1 MSGFLTV
8 KVPNLHLALYVL
20 SIRAPEP
27 PYLAI
32 DTFIFPLS
40 PQRIRKV
47 MTAMSTVYDTS
58 GPPIAAGVSRS
69 VDSYGMS
76 PFVYE
81 IEGTTGWDR
90 HLTDGFILT
99 GQQAIQRLQQMLLR
113 YAELNQI
120 QRLNNNPNGYI
131 LEFGDFFNKEFYQVE
146 PIGPIEINASDRAPL
161 LQYFRMRLAGIQPIA
176 APITATALDLM
187 AIALAG
193 TPAAVSRT
201 TLAFTALLLASY

>member
-8 KVPNLHLALYVL
+8 KTPNFQLALYVL

-27 PYLAI
+27 PFLAI
-32 DTFIFPLS
+32 DTFVFPLS
-40 PQRIRKV
+40 PERIRKV
-47 MTAMSTVYDTS
+47 STAMSMIYDTA
-58 GPPIAAGVSRS
+58 GPPISAGVTRR

-99 GQQAIQRLQQMLLR
+99 GQQAVQRLQQMLFK

-120 QRLNNNPNGYI
+120 QRLNNNPNSYS

-146 PIGPIEINASDRAPL
+146 PVGPIEIRASNRAPL
-161 LQYFRMRLAGIQPIA
+161 LQYYRMRLAGIKPIA
-176 APITATALDLM
+176 APITATVLDLM
-187 AIALAG
+187 AIALMG
-193 TPAAVSRT
+193 QPASVART